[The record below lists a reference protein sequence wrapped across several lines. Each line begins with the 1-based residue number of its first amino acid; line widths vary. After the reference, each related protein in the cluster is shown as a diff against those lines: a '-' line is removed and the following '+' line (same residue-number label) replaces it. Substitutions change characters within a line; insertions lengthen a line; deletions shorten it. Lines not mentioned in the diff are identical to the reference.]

1 MYVRFF
7 KACGVPKKFIKECL
21 VTPKDIS
28 TADNIEM
35 LAEIRNRFFDKS
47 KDVNFVMFGYPAYQ
61 KE

>member
-35 LAEIRNRFFDKS
+35 LAEIRNRFLIKA
-47 KDVNFVMFGYPAYQ
+47 KM
-61 KE
+61 